1 MRCNISI
8 ESQRHI
14 EIFVPVF
21 FPLVFRRPKHTKK
34 KTSNFCYNLWLCV
47 LNRTKNRLN
56 SLCEMAEYCIVI
68 SIVLGIDV
76 AVAVVVFFNS
86 IVFDRTVQFI
96 KMEYWLTVTDL
107 NRPYCNSL
115 HHVPRLL
122 LLYVYAI
129 DYVCSSFFSRP
140 SDHFYGESSN
150 SSSHFLY
157 GAFFS
162 SALLFIKF
170 QWMVV
175 VWHPLYRSQKI
186 HYWVLTHKCYKS
198 IKKST
203 NKWQLISLLSLVFKK
218 NGKEMNI
225 HLEFY
230 WKIRAISYSW
240 SVFCFSWIF
249 CRSFALS
256 ICVFF
261 FTCFWALFGIKHCA
275 NVRNSLKFIFR
286 LRKKNGLK
294 GLVYRNLKKN
304 KNVKFE
310 KNSGRKAY
318 FVCLKVLRLNFT
330 ILSTITLVQPSASL
344 ENAIDF

>member
-1 MRCNISI
+1 
-8 ESQRHI
+8 
-14 EIFVPVF
+14 
-21 FPLVFRRPKHTKK
+21 
-34 KTSNFCYNLWLCV
+34 
-47 LNRTKNRLN
+47 
-56 SLCEMAEYCIVI
+56 MAEYCIVI

-203 NKWQLISLLSLVFKK
+203 NTNDNWFHYCHWYLRKMAKKWTFIWNSIGKYELFLTVGLCFVSVGFSVALLLCLFVYFFSHVFEHCL
-218 NGKEMNI
+218 G
-225 HLEFY
+225 
-230 WKIRAISYSW
+230 
-240 SVFCFSWIF
+240 
-249 CRSFALS
+249 LS
-256 ICVFF
+256 IVQMSEIL
-261 FTCFWALFGIKHCA
+261 WNLLFDWE
-275 NVRNSLKFIFR
+275 
-286 LRKKNGLK
+286 KK
-294 GLVYRNLKKN
+294 LVWR
-304 KNVKFE
+304 VSHIE
-310 KNSGRKAY
+310 
-318 FVCLKVLRLNFT
+318 
-330 ILSTITLVQPSASL
+330 I
-344 ENAIDF
+344 